1 MPKFSLPTVYKHD
14 FYDVEPIFTTRKE
27 QRKAESGD

>member
-1 MPKFSLPTVYKHD
+1 MPKSLPTVYKHD

-27 QRKAESGD
+27 QRKAEIQGD